1 MLGIAAIPA
10 VIQFVGFLLMPESPR
25 WLFSHGKYVTYHQ
38 IDCSLSVVTLH
49 ITQLFSGI
57 VLSPSFIFNSTHRP
71 DEARKVL
78 QRIRGP
84 CHNIDDELEAIKASV
99 DESERELE
107 VNENSESD

>member
-38 IDCSLSVVTLH
+38 LHFTITKLMFSFSLSPPGVYCSWYL
-49 ITQLFSGI
+49 IQC
-57 VLSPSFIFNSTHRP
+57 RP

>member
-1 MLGIAAIPA
+1 
-10 VIQFVGFLLMPESPR
+10 
-25 WLFSHGKYVTYHQ
+25 
-38 IDCSLSVVTLH
+38 
-49 ITQLFSGI
+49 
-57 VLSPSFIFNSTHRP
+57 
-71 DEARKVL
+71 L

>member
-1 MLGIAAIPA
+1 M
-10 VIQFVGFLLMPESPR
+10 
-25 WLFSHGKYVTYHQ
+25 KY
-38 IDCSLSVVTLH
+38 
-49 ITQLFSGI
+49 I
-57 VLSPSFIFNSTHRP
+57 VLSLSSYNNKIIVFSFSPAGIVPLHGSYLIQHRP

-99 DESERELE
+99 DESERELG